1 MLKSGEFSKGGKNK
15 IKIKIRLLKTLK
27 NIDFSPFENIFSQV
41 AKI

>member
-1 MLKSGEFSKGGKNK
+1 MLKSGEFSKGGKTK
-15 IKIKIRLLKTLK
+15 KKKRLLKTQK